1 MIRGEKLQQ
10 GELKMEIKRGAFR
23 ISTNNEDLQIDVIH
37 RYLTEEAYWT
47 TGRTREMTEK
57 SIEHSLCFG
66 VFQGDKQIGFA
77 RVVTDYTIFAYLCDV
92 FILEEYQGQGLGKW
106 LTETILN
113 VLDEEGVRWTMLATR
128 DAHELYGEYGGFQK
142 LYLPEKWMGRVN
154 PRLLQSSGQQY
165 SVPGD
170 GM

>member
-1 MIRGEKLQQ
+1 
-10 GELKMEIKRGAFR
+10 METKRENFR
-23 ISTNNEDLQIDVIH
+23 ISTDQERLQINVIH
-37 RYLTEEAYWT
+37 HYLTEEAYWT
-47 TGRTREMTEK
+47 TGRTLEMTVK
-57 SIEHSLCFG
+57 SIKNSLCFG
-66 VFQGDKQIGFA
+66 VYDQEKQIGFA

-92 FILEEYQGQGLGKW
+92 FILDEYQGQGLGKW
-106 LTETILN
+106 LTETIIN

-154 PRLLQSSGQQY
+154 PRLLRSSGQSY

-170 GM
+170 GL

>member
-1 MIRGEKLQQ
+1 
-10 GELKMEIKRGAFR
+10 MEVRRGAYT
-23 ISTNNEDLQIDVIH
+23 ISTDQEKLQIDVIH

-47 TGRTREMTEK
+47 TGRTRSMTEK
-57 SIEHSLCFG
+57 TIRNSLCFG
-66 VFQGDKQIGFA
+66 VFDGDRQIGFA

-92 FILEEYQGQGLGKW
+92 FIIEDYQGQGLGKW
-106 LTETILN
+106 LTEVILQ

-128 DAHELYGEYGGFQK
+128 DAHELYEVYGGFQK

-154 PRLLQSSGQQY
+154 PRLLRSSEQSY

>member
-1 MIRGEKLQQ
+1 METKREMFCISTDQEKLQI
-10 GELKMEIKRGAFR
+10 E
-23 ISTNNEDLQIDVIH
+23 VIH
-37 RYLTEEAYWT
+37 RYLTEEAYWS
-47 TGRTREMTEK
+47 TGRTFEMTLK
-57 SIEHSLCFG
+57 SIKNSLCFG
-66 VFQGDKQIGFA
+66 VYDQESQIGFA

-154 PRLLQSSGQQY
+154 PRLLRSSGQRY
-165 SVPGD
+165 TVPGD

>member
-1 MIRGEKLQQ
+1 MEVERG
-10 GELKMEIKRGAFR
+10 FYR
-23 ISTNNEDLQIDVIH
+23 ISTNKDELQIDVIQ

-66 VFQGDKQIGFA
+66 VYRQGKQIGFA

-92 FILEEYQGQGLGKW
+92 FILAEYQGQGLGKW
-106 LTETILN
+106 LTEVILN

-128 DAHELYGEYGGFQK
+128 DAHELYEEYGDFQK

-154 PRLLQSSGQQY
+154 PRLLRGSGKTY

>member
-1 MIRGEKLQQ
+1 
-10 GELKMEIKRGAFR
+10 MEVKRENLI
-23 ISTNNEDLQIDVIH
+23 ISTDKLKLQIDVIH

-47 TGRTREMTEK
+47 SGRTQEMTEK
-57 SIEHSLCFG
+57 TIDHSLCFG
-66 VFQGDKQIGFA
+66 VYDGTIQVGFA

-92 FILEEYQGQGLGKW
+92 FILEDYQGQGLGKW
-106 LTETILN
+106 LTETILD

-128 DAHELYGEYGGFQK
+128 DAHELYEDYGGFQK

-154 PRLLQSSGQQY
+154 PQLLKGSGRSY

-170 GM
+170 AM

>member
-1 MIRGEKLQQ
+1 MEVTQ
-10 GELKMEIKRGAFR
+10 GLYC
-23 ISTNNEDLQIDVIH
+23 ISTAKEQLQVDVIH

-57 SIEHSLCFG
+57 TIEHSLCFG
-66 VFQGDKQIGFA
+66 LYYQDRQIGFA

-92 FILEEYQGQGLGKW
+92 FILGEYQGQGLGKW
-106 LTETILN
+106 LTDVILK

-128 DAHELYGEYGGFQK
+128 DAHDLYEDYGGFQK

-154 PRLLQSSGQQY
+154 PRLLKSTGQRY

-170 GM
+170 AL

>member
-1 MIRGEKLQQ
+1 MEVKQGVYCISTDKEKLQF
-10 GELKMEIKRGAFR
+10 EM
-23 ISTNNEDLQIDVIH
+23 IH

-57 SIEHSLCFG
+57 TIEHSLCFG
-66 VFQGDKQIGFA
+66 IYYQDRQIGFA

-106 LTETILN
+106 LTETILKF
-113 VLDEEGVRWTMLATR
+113 LDEEGVRWTMLATR
-128 DAHELYGEYGGFQK
+128 DAHDLYEDYGGFQK

-154 PRLLQSSGQQY
+154 PRLLRGSGERY

-170 GM
+170 MV

>member
-1 MIRGEKLQQ
+1 MMEVKRAPYCISTDKEKLQV
-10 GELKMEIKRGAFR
+10 
-23 ISTNNEDLQIDVIH
+23 DVVH

-66 VFQGDKQIGFA
+66 VYKDGYQIGFA

-92 FILEEYQGQGLGKW
+92 FILSAYQGQGLGKW
-106 LTETILN
+106 LTETILRA
-113 VLDEEGVRWTMLATR
+113 LDEEGVRWTMLATR
-128 DAHELYGEYGGFQK
+128 DAHELYEEYGGFQK

-154 PRLLQSSGQQY
+154 PRLLRGSGESY
-165 SVPGD
+165 TVPGD

>member
-1 MIRGEKLQQ
+1 
-10 GELKMEIKRGAFR
+10 METKRDKFI
-23 ISTNNEDLQIDVIH
+23 ISTDPDKLQIDMIH
-37 RYLTEEAYWT
+37 KYLKEEAYWT
-47 TGRTREMTEK
+47 TGRTREMTVK
-57 SIEHSLCFG
+57 TIENSLCFG
-66 VFQGDKQIGFA
+66 VFNRDNQIGFA

-92 FILEEYQGQGLGKW
+92 FILEDYQGQGLGKW
-106 LTETILN
+106 LTEVILN

-154 PRLLQSSGQQY
+154 PHMLRGSGQNY

-170 GM
+170 SM

>member
-1 MIRGEKLQQ
+1 
-10 GELKMEIKRGAFR
+10 METKKDEFR
-23 ISTNNEDLQIDVIH
+23 ISTDKDKLQVDVINH
-37 RYLTEEAYWT
+37 YLTEEAYWT

-66 VFQGDKQIGFA
+66 VYDRNQQVGFA
-77 RVVTDYTIFAYLCDV
+77 RVVTDYTIFAYLCDL
-92 FILEEYQGQGLGKW
+92 FILSDYQGQGLGKW
-106 LTETILN
+106 LTETILD

-128 DAHELYGEYGGFQK
+128 DAHELYEEYGGFQK

-154 PRLLQSSGQQY
+154 PRLLRSSGQTY
-165 SVPGD
+165 TVPGD

>member
-1 MIRGEKLQQ
+1 
-10 GELKMEIKRGAFR
+10 METKRENFR
-23 ISTNNEDLQIDVIH
+23 ISTDQERLQINVIH

-47 TGRTREMTEK
+47 TGRTLEMTVK
-57 SIEHSLCFG
+57 SIKNSLCFG
-66 VFQGDKQIGFA
+66 VYDQEKQIGFA
-77 RVVTDYTIFAYLCDV
+77 RVVTDYTVFAYLCDV
-92 FILEEYQGQGLGKW
+92 FILDEYQGQGLGKW
-106 LTETILN
+106 LTETIIN

-154 PRLLQSSGQQY
+154 PRLLRSSGQSY

-170 GM
+170 GL

>member
-1 MIRGEKLQQ
+1 
-10 GELKMEIKRGAFR
+10 MEIKRGVYT
-23 ISTNNEDLQIDVIH
+23 ISTDQDKLQVDVIH

-57 SIEHSLCFG
+57 SIQHSLCFG
-66 VFQGDKQIGFA
+66 VYDQDRQVGFA

-92 FILEEYQGQGLGKW
+92 FILSAYQGQGLGKW
-106 LTETILN
+106 LTETILDD
-113 VLDEEGVRWTMLATR
+113 LDLEGVRWTMLATR
-128 DAHELYGEYGGFQK
+128 DAHELYEVYGGFQK

-154 PRLLQSSGQQY
+154 PRLLRSSGQSY
-165 SVPGD
+165 SLPGD

>member
-1 MIRGEKLQQ
+1 
-10 GELKMEIKRGAFR
+10 MEIKRGAFR
-23 ISTNNEDLQIDVIH
+23 ISTNKKDLQIDVIH
-37 RYLTEEAYWT
+37 SYLTEEAYWT

-57 SIEHSLCFG
+57 SIEHSICFG
-66 VFQGDKQIGFA
+66 VFQDGKQIGFA

-106 LTETILN
+106 LTETILE

-128 DAHELYGEYGGFQK
+128 DAHELYEEYGDFQK

-154 PRLLQSSGQQY
+154 PRLLEGSGEQY
-165 SVPGD
+165 SVPGI

>member
-1 MIRGEKLQQ
+1 
-10 GELKMEIKRGAFR
+10 MEVKRENLI
-23 ISTNNEDLQIDVIH
+23 ISTDKLKLRIDVIH

-47 TGRTREMTEK
+47 SGRTQEMTEK
-57 SIEHSLCFG
+57 TIDHSLCFG
-66 VFQGDKQIGFA
+66 VYDGTIQVGFA

-92 FILEEYQGQGLGKW
+92 FILEDYQGQGLGKW
-106 LTETILN
+106 LTETILD

-128 DAHELYGEYGGFQK
+128 DAHELYEDYGGFQK

-154 PRLLQSSGQQY
+154 PQLLKGSGRSY

-170 GM
+170 AM